1 MPGSGYGVAAGLL
14 PAILFGGVLGAGCG
28 TVLLYGGAMDE
39 DPTIENIFEDR
50 VQAHSVRE
58 SNIAFKAA
66 SVMEPKKRSLRGFA
80 AMFA

>member
-1 MPGSGYGVAAGLL
+1 LIFVT
-14 PAILFGGVLGAGCG
+14 FQGAGFG